1 MTPASKSVLIL
12 GATSDIGRAIAGR
25 YAAAGWSLILT
36 ARDVAHLD
44 RDIADLAVRHQAK
57 ARALA
62 FDVLDLAGFPALV
75 AAVGDTPDTVV
86 SVIGELGDQDRAM
99 GDPAFAANV
108 MRANFEGPSV
118 ILALFATAMAVRG
131 SGVIV
136 GVSSVAGE
144 RGRASNFVYGSA
156 KAGFTAFLSGLRQSL
171 TARGLHV
178 VTVKPGF
185 VRTRMTDG
193 MALPAALTAT
203 ADEVGAALFAA
214 AETRRTD
221 ILYVRWMWRFIML
234 IIKLIPETVFKRLQI
249 G

>member
-36 ARDVAHLD
+36 ARDVANLD

-99 GDPAFAANV
+99 SDPAFAANV

-131 SGVIV
+131 PASSL
-136 GVSSVAGE
+136 VSARWLASAGE
-144 RGRASNFVYGSA
+144 RQTLSMARPRPASPPSSPACARASPPVAYTSSRSSLALSA
-156 KAGFTAFLSGLRQSL
+156 
-171 TARGLHV
+171 
-178 VTVKPGF
+178 
-185 VRTRMTDG
+185 
-193 MALPAALTAT
+193 PA
-203 ADEVGAALFAA
+203 
-214 AETRRTD
+214 
-221 ILYVRWMWRFIML
+221 
-234 IIKLIPETVFKRLQI
+234 
-249 G
+249 